1 MYNSP
6 YINTYNPQPA
16 LDRINSQMAE
26 LEKMKQQL
34 QQPMQ
39 QPTNLTQNFQISPNN
54 NSVIKYA
61 NSIDEVQKDM
71 VLGDTPYF
79 SKDMSVV
86 WIKNTKGDIKTYA
99 LEEIIQKD
107 EKDLIIES
115 LKIQVDELRK
125 EMKENAKSIDD
136 NVNESIKI
144 KKSSNVSTNT
154 TIKEK

>member
-1 MYNSP
+1 MYSNP

-26 LEKMKQQL
+26 LERMKQQL
-34 QQPMQ
+34 QQPIQ
-39 QPTNLTQNFQISPNN
+39 QPTSLTQNFQISPNN

-136 NVNESIKI
+136 DVNESIKI